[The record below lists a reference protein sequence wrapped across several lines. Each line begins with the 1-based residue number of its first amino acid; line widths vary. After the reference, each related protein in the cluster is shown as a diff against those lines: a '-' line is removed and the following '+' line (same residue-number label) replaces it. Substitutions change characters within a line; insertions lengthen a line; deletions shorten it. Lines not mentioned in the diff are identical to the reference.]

1 MAPKL
6 VRGLSDGHDSLGGVD
21 LTAYRHV
28 LRVPGLPVILALGVL
43 VRVPMFAAGLVL
55 TLHVVGP
62 LGGTYAQ
69 AGVAALANTAA
80 MALSGPWRG
89 RLLDRV
95 GLRRVLVPCLVVMAA
110 CWSVAP
116 FVGYLPMVV
125 LVTVAGL
132 FNLPA
137 LSILRMAIMAA
148 TPDDRQ
154 RTALSLDSVVMEL
167 SFMAGPLLGVWAASH
182 HSTSWVLFAFQM
194 LGVAAG
200 IAIWVADPPLVTPS
214 APSTGLEPP
223 GQPSSATHQ
232 ALTTQ
237 LASTTQPS
245 VATAPG
251 SATGSPVA
259 SGIDAAAG
267 SVAAATIRGA
277 TTSPAAAAKLATTQA
292 VPVAAASTA
301 PGGMSG
307 PGGMGGPGGPGRH
320 AGVPEP
326 RSWSTLPVAGV
337 FLVAVSATITLSGTD
352 LALVAILR
360 TMERPELLG
369 VVMSIWG
376 VGSAVGGLLYGG
388 AHRAVPASVLM
399 LGLGLVTLPLTW
411 ANSVPSVAA
420 LAFVAGL
427 FCAPTITATV
437 DQIGQLVAEGSR
449 GEAIGWHG
457 SCMLIGGAVGAPLT
471 GFAIDA
477 GGAGFG
483 FLVVA
488 VLGMVGAA
496 VAMVTVRRPT
506 FRQVQLR

>member
-154 RTALSLDSVVMEL
+154 RPALSLDSVVMEL

-182 HSTSWVLFAFQM
+182 YSTSWVLFAFQM
-194 LGVAAG
+194 LGVSAG
-200 IAIWVADPPLVTPS
+200 VAIWVVDPPLVTQPAPAVAPGGVAPQAGTPS
-214 APSTGLEPP
+214 PSGPA
-223 GQPSSATHQ
+223 QPSGPM
-232 ALTTQ
+232 
-237 LASTTQPS
+237 PS
-245 VATAPG
+245 
-251 SATGSPVA
+251 
-259 SGIDAAAG
+259 
-267 SVAAATIRGA
+267 
-277 TTSPAAAAKLATTQA
+277 AAAAPQ
-292 VPVAAASTA
+292 VSTMQPTHKA
-301 PGGMSG
+301 EPGPKDSVLST
-307 PGGMGGPGGPGRH
+307 P
-320 AGVPEP
+320 P
-326 RSWSTLPVAGV
+326 RSWFTLPVAGV

-352 LALVAILR
+352 LALVAMLR

>member
-110 CWSVAP
+110 CWSIAP

-137 LSILRMAIMAA
+137 MSILRMAILAA

-154 RTALSLDSVVMEL
+154 RTALSLDSVVVEL

-182 HSTSWVLFAFQM
+182 YSTSWVLFAFQM
-194 LGVAAG
+194 LGVSAG
-200 IAIWVADPPLVTPS
+200 VAIWVVDPPLVTQPAPAVAPGGVAPQAGTPSPSGVAQPSGPMPS
-214 APSTGLEPP
+214 APATPQVSTMHTAHPTDPVPKDSVL
-223 GQPSSATHQ
+223 
-232 ALTTQ
+232 
-237 LASTTQPS
+237 STP
-245 VATAPG
+245 
-251 SATGSPVA
+251 
-259 SGIDAAAG
+259 
-267 SVAAATIRGA
+267 
-277 TTSPAAAAKLATTQA
+277 
-292 VPVAAASTA
+292 
-301 PGGMSG
+301 
-307 PGGMGGPGGPGRH
+307 
-320 AGVPEP
+320 P
-326 RSWSTLPVAGV
+326 RSWFTLPVAGV

-352 LALVAILR
+352 LALVAMLR

-388 AHRAVPASVLM
+388 AHRAVPASLLM

-411 ANSVPSVAA
+411 ANSVPSVAV

-427 FCAPTITATV
+427 LCAPTITATI
-437 DQIGQLVAEGSR
+437 DQLGQLVAEGSR

-457 SCMLIGGAVGAPLT
+457 SSMLIGGAVGAPLT